1 MALTPDHKPA
11 DAETQL
17 ATPVTHSATDDVLDQ
32 TVSLPENESGAGLI
46 DDRSLEVGARDASLG
61 GAPRCLARR
70 TGTDSADVRH

>member
-1 MALTPDHKPA
+1 
-11 DAETQL
+11 
-17 ATPVTHSATDDVLDQ
+17 
-32 TVSLPENESGAGLI
+32 LI